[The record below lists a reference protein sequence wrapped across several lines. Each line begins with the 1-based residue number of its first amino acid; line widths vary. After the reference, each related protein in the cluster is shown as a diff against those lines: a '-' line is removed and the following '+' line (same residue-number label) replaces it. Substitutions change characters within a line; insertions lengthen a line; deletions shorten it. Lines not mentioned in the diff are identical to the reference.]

1 MKPNDFTLERYFAKY
16 EFAVEYLLSASDCES
31 FTLTELLQMAEPG
44 ELQAWHGLKLGYTE
58 SAGRPELR
66 EAIAGLY
73 PGCTAADLLTVVP
86 EEGILIA
93 LNTLLEQGDHV
104 ICVSPAYQSLSE
116 IPKSLG
122 CAVTEWPFQ
131 CQNGEWSLDL
141 NFLERSIT
149 PRTKLIIINFPHNP
163 TGYLPSRDFQRQLIE
178 IARKQGIY
186 LFSDE
191 MYWLMELEPEAGR
204 LEPAAVA
211 YERGIS
217 LFGLS
222 KTFGLPGLR
231 TGWLVA
237 RDREL
242 MTKLV
247 SFKDYTTICGSAP
260 GEILA
265 LIALKAKARIVERN
279 LAIVRGN
286 LALAADC
293 FGRRHREEF
302 GWIPPRAGSI
312 CFPELRLAVP
322 VAEFCRGVVERRNVM
337 ILPGTVFHYPGN
349 HFRVGLGR
357 RDFGTALARFEE
369 YLAEF
374 G

>member
-1 MKPNDFTLERYFAKY
+1 MKPGDFTLERYFAKY

-31 FTLTELLQMAEPG
+31 FTLAELLQMAEPA
-44 ELQAWHGLKLGYTE
+44 ELQAWNGLKLGYTE

-73 PGCTAADLLTVVP
+73 SGCAAADILTVVP
-86 EEGILIA
+86 EEGIFIA
-93 LNTLLEQGDHV
+93 LNTLLDQGDHV

-141 NFLERSIT
+141 NFLERSVT
-149 PRTKLIIINFPHNP
+149 PRTKLIIVNFPHNP
-163 TGYLPSRDFQRQLIE
+163 TGWLPSRDFQRQLIE
-178 IARKQGIY
+178 IAGKHGIY

-191 MYWLMELEPEAGR
+191 MYWLMELEPETR
-204 LEPAAVA
+204 LEAAAVA

-231 TGWLVA
+231 SGWLA
-237 RDREL
+237 TRDQAL
-242 MTKLV
+242 MSKLI
-247 SFKDYTTICGSAP
+247 SFKDYTTICGNAP

-265 LIALKAKARIVERN
+265 LIALTAKTGIVERN
-279 LAIVRGN
+279 LAIVRQN
-286 LALAADC
+286 LALAADF
-293 FGRRHREEF
+293 FGRKHREEF
-302 GWIPPRAGSI
+302 GWIPPRAGSV
-312 CFPELRLAVP
+312 CFPELRAALP
-322 VAEFCRGVVERRNVM
+322 VAEFCRDVVERCNVM

-357 RDFGTALARFEE
+357 KDFGTALARFEE
-369 YLAEF
+369 YLAKF